1 MAASTVASS
10 SLPPMSSSKV
20 GAAEIR
26 SPEYPRIRCST
37 SYPGKFEEV
46 RPWVPAPVTAC
57 GLVDLGIGDI
67 WAGTLRLEKGTA
79 LGIVVPEEAAAPAA
93 MQARG
98 SASSRRVWRQ
108 GSLYSLTLDEVQS
121 QLTEPLLSMNLDE
134 LLKSVFP
141 EGMDPVGGVAG
152 QSEPTLGLHRQGSI
166 TMPPELSKKTV
177 DEVWKGIQDSPKR
190 SGEEGSRRRRERQ
203 PTFGEM
209 TLEDFLVKAGVVAEG
224 HLKDSMD
231 LPANM
236 GAIGSSVIA
245 AAAPSLNPGAHWL
258 QQYQQQTLEPQHPS
272 MAGPFMAGHLGP
284 RPLAVATGAIMES
297 IYPDGQ
303 ITSPMLD
310 AHSDPQ
316 TPGRKRGASDGIPD
330 KVVERRQKRMIKN
343 RESAA
348 RLTLMSSKTRCLP
361 RRGEREVE
369 EAEGVGDDDN
379 LCASPRTQVS
389 TPENKFCT
397 RLRSI
402 VNFVDYTARMFSVV
416 MIETVGSLRCCSLS
430 QPGGSEF
437 VDE

>member
-1 MAASTVASS
+1 MIQAMASQSQAGGGGTGCYA
-10 SLPPMSSSKV
+10 
-20 GAAEIR
+20 G
-26 SPEYPRIRCST
+26 
-37 SYPGKFEEV
+37 PGQREQ
-46 RPWVPAPVTAC
+46 PQ
-57 GLVDLGIGDI
+57 GL
-67 WAGTLRLEKGTA
+67 A
-79 LGIVVPEEAAAPAA
+79 
-93 MQARG
+93 
-98 SASSRRVWRQ
+98 RQ

-284 RPLAVATGAIMES
+284 QPLAVATGAIMES

-316 TPGRKRGASDGIPD
+316 TSGRKRGASDGIPD

-348 RLTLMSSKTRCLP
+348 RSRARKQAYTNEL
-361 RRGEREVE
+361 
-369 EAEGVGDDDN
+369 
-379 LCASPRTQVS
+379 
-389 TPENKFCT
+389 ENKVS
-397 RLRSI
+397 RLEEENERLKKQKELE
-402 VNFVDYTARMFSVV
+402 M
-416 MIETVGSLRCCSLS
+416 MITSAPPPEPKYQLRRTSS
-430 QPGGSEF
+430 AP
-437 VDE
+437 V